1 MSMWGK
7 TNDRPENVPQPASQP
22 QQPMAQRPSAPTP
35 APAPVSH
42 AAQATMGRSTRLRGD
57 VYSEEELFLDGEMEG
72 TLEVR
77 NRLTIGPNGK
87 VKATVKAREI
97 IVRGSVQGNVEAS
110 DRISIMNGAS
120 IVGDVKTAGIVI
132 EDGAYFKGGIDILR
146 PEVNKKQGGG
156 NDKQQPSQGS
166 NQASKSQTVTA

>member
-1 MSMWGK
+1 MLLK
-7 TNDRPENVPQPASQP
+7 
-22 QQPMAQRPSAPTP
+22 QRW
-35 APAPVSH
+35 
-42 AAQATMGRSTRLRGD
+42 AARRAFAATFTAKKSCFWTARWKG
-57 VYSEEELFLDGEMEG
+57 
-72 TLEVR
+72 R

-146 PEVNKKQGGG
+146 PEVNKKPSGAG
-156 NDKQQPSQGS
+156 NDKPQPSQGS